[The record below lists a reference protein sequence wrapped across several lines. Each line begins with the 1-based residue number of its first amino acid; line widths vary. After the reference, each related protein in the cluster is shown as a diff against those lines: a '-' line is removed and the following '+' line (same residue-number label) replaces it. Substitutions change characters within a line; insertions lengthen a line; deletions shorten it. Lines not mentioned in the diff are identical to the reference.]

1 MKGGTAAYRY
11 AKALFSLAQ
20 DDHRH
25 REVRTEIESLRD
37 LFNGTREIR
46 EALLTPA
53 HPASE
58 RKAAL
63 NGIAAHA
70 SISPVVKNF
79 VSYLIDQRRL
89 INFND
94 IVESYGELADQAEGM
109 VTAEIVSASPL
120 DDRRKDRLRRALSER
135 TGQEVRLEIE
145 VDSSLIGGVIAKV
158 GDLVFDGSLRTQL
171 GQLRATLAGTL
182 TSDSGSSTTNAMK
195 GS

>member
-25 REVRTEIESLRD
+25 REVRGEIEALRD
-37 LFNGTREIR
+37 LFDGSTEIR

-63 NGIAAHA
+63 NAIADHA

-79 VSYLIDQRRL
+79 ISYLIDQRRL

-94 IVESYGELADQAEGM
+94 IVESFGELADQAEGM
-109 VTAEIVSASPL
+109 VTAEVVSASPL

-135 TGQEVRLEIE
+135 TGQEVRLEVE
-145 VDSSLIGGVIAKV
+145 VDPSLIGGVIAKV

-171 GQLRATLAGTL
+171 GQLRANLSGTA
-182 TSDSGSSTTNAMK
+182 STGASNATK

>member
-11 AKALFSLAQ
+11 AKALFGLAQ
-20 DDHRH
+20 DEHRH
-25 REVRTEIESLRD
+25 REVRAELEELGRIFADSRELRD
-37 LFNGTREIR
+37 
-46 EALLTPA
+46 ALLTPL

-58 RKAAL
+58 RKSAL
-63 NGIAAHA
+63 RAIAATTGT
-70 SISPVVKNF
+70 SPVVQNF
-79 VSYLIDQRRL
+79 LAYLIDQRRL
-89 INFND
+89 IDFGS
-94 IVESYGELADQAEGM
+94 IVSAYGELADAAEGL

-145 VDSSLIGGVIAKV
+145 VDPSLIGGAIAKV

-171 GQLRATLAGTL
+171 GQLRNSLAGAGLDT
-182 TSDSGSSTTNAMK
+182 GSNATK